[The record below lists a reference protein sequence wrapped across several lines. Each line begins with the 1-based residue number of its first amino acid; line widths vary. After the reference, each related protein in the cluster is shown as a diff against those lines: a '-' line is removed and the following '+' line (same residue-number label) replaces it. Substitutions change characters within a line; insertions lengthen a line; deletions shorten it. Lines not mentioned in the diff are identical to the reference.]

1 MIQMSGSHSPLRLR
15 MLSVSL
21 GTSTDTRL
29 TTSPTALVFLEPLDR
44 ARTWAEEEE
53 GDLNLREEPGDGG
66 GAQGAEGARAQPH
79 CPS

>member
-66 GAQGAEGARAQPH
+66 GSPRCRGSESTAAL
-79 CPS
+79 S